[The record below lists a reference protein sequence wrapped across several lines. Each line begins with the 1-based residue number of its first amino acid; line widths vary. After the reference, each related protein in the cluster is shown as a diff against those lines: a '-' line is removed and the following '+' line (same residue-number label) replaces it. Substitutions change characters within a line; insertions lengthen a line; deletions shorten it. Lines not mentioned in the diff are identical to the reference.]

1 MGFFSSNS
9 LVNKEFCVDFV
20 NKEIFSLLN
29 FFTPNYN
36 ECVEFKHQHLFSNS
50 QQGLLIKIFDIT
62 KNIIP
67 KLPGYMHG
75 QIKLSE

>member
-20 NKEIFSLLN
+20 NKEIFSLLTTMN
-29 FFTPNYN
+29 VLNSSINTFF
-36 ECVEFKHQHLFSNS
+36 SDS